1 MLILFRSKS
10 RIMCRQLP
18 GKHCPEV
25 NYDLKPVFFCIC
37 DNAMATAEPAQNA
50 LKPGAGT
57 RMVGT
62 RRTAKWQTARSLVSL
77 THFNIARNSMWE
89 ALPLPPA
96 R

>member
-57 RMVGT
+57 
-62 RRTAKWQTARSLVSL
+62 
-77 THFNIARNSMWE
+77 
-89 ALPLPPA
+89 
-96 R
+96 